1 METKE
6 KLTIQEI
13 EQLCQA
19 YLDCH
24 LSLLQEKELE
34 LVLLCTDH
42 TTPIIS
48 ETRSLMGLAAL
59 MTHPKA
65 KAKTKIKWRLL
76 KYAGIAACVAMIA
89 IRAIYYYV
97 DPQSAVHEHDVYVS
111 VDGKELTGYVAQ
123 SVINDTEEET
133 MKMFRSI
140 IKDAEDEQRLS
151 EQYMNDIIE

>member
-13 EQLCQA
+13 EQLCRA

-59 MTHPKA
+59 IAHPKA
-65 KAKTKIKWRLL
+65 KAITKIKWRLL

-89 IRAIYYYV
+89 ISAIYYFV
-97 DPQSAVHEHDVYVS
+97 DPRPAVHEHDVYVS

-123 SVINDTEEET
+123 YVINDTEEET
-133 MKMFRSI
+133 MNMFRSI